1 MVPNVAQ
8 DESAGCVISGGQR
21 NGGPGT
27 GDVEMT
33 DALRHRGDGGPE
45 LSGTIMEQEKPRG
58 MTVSVEPATF
68 RMTPVGFAVY
78 AEQFLKA
85 AQSIPTDGKFTPVP
99 YYLYCRAL
107 ELIFK
112 AFLLAKGH
120 RLSKLR
126 KKYGH
131 NLKALWKAAR
141 KDGLADAVPELP
153 SEIGSVLA
161 LANPYYKGKAF
172 EYFDFRR
179 WAHGYEDLPSLDRIG
194 DSTAMLIEKLKPYC
208 IREA

>member
-1 MVPNVAQ
+1 
-8 DESAGCVISGGQR
+8 
-21 NGGPGT
+21 
-27 GDVEMT
+27 
-33 DALRHRGDGGPE
+33 
-45 LSGTIMEQEKPRG
+45 MEQENSG
-58 MTVSVEPATF
+58 SMWQTVSPPAATI
-68 RMTPVGFAVY
+68 RMTPVGYAVY

-85 AQSIPTDGKFTPVP
+85 AQSIPKEDKKFTPVP

-107 ELIFK
+107 ELILK
-112 AFLLAKGH
+112 SFLLLKGH
-120 RLSKLR
+120 EPSKLR

-131 NLKALWKAAR
+131 NLKALWKAAV

-172 EYFDFRR
+172 EYFDFSR
-179 WAHGYEDLPSLDRIG
+179 WVHGYVRLPSLDRLG
-194 DSTAMLIEKLKPYC
+194 DSTAMLIAHLKPYC